1 MWPRHRLEF
10 AAASNILVAI
20 GIIGCSGPALT
31 ALPEN
36 PCDLLS
42 VRQVAAAAGVEISG
56 AHRVLSQRE
65 SIEASQPG
73 RQPPPGSI
81 CRYESP
87 TPLVSIAVIFPDRRG
102 PLARRSEAP
111 RCRAGNAL
119 VVSRDGRIWRAGG
132 ASAVCVGSDLV
143 VWVSVQMA
151 HESGATPAAMG
162 VARAVVQRLPG

>member
-1 MWPRHRLEF
+1 MPTRCRLRF
-10 AAASNILVAI
+10 ATASSMLLAI
-20 GIIGCSGPALT
+20 AVIGCSAPGLT
-31 ALPEN
+31 SLPEN

-65 SIEASQPG
+65 SMEVGRSGRPPAS
-73 RQPPPGSI
+73 GSI

-102 PLARRSEAP
+102 PLDRRSETP
-111 RCRAGNAL
+111 RCRAAGTAG
-119 VVSRDGRIWRAGG
+119 VSNDARVWRAGG
-132 ASAVCVGSDLV
+132 ASAVCVGPDLV

-151 HESGATPAAMG
+151 HESGASPAAMG
-162 VARAVVQRLPG
+162 VARAIAQRLPG